1 MRVVGNL
8 HQTLLCQS
16 KSNQFH
22 SQPPDHI
29 IQNPTMENTITLN
42 LPSKMASKSII
53 KRPAS
58 QAFHRLNHWNKVNQ
72 EKRQK
77 SAPKQ
82 PKLRRNYSDFNNFAT
97 ETMILPKS
105 KTYGYFRNAAH
116 PRKAR
121 FITNIQGILLPTI
134 FDESRGGRRH
144 SPNPP
149 PVGLSLPDILAFD
162 QTRHTQVQDDRRTAL
177 NRMHSNTGLPTMFK
191 SLQIG
196 GRQQSSGWKDALG
209 NMIDRLG
216 VSLNVDVNNEET
228 GENKQNGEKQPEPI
242 SDAESHILEIPK
254 TLQFRPST
262 TQSNYDILAGKSF
275 LPGTPE
281 ALKAE
286 EKSRPSSVL
295 EALDTERGVLGSA
308 NRRIL
313 QARLG
318 GRRTNSGDSLSRSIS
333 TAVSDKVEKEFCDKN
348 STIRRIAGAVDGSQF
363 TQEMMIYL
371 LCQIFQTTHV
381 EQVHKWLET
390 APEGDKEYVVGLL
403 RTALE

>member
-1 MRVVGNL
+1 
-8 HQTLLCQS
+8 
-16 KSNQFH
+16 
-22 SQPPDHI
+22 
-29 IQNPTMENTITLN
+29 
-42 LPSKMASKSII
+42 
-53 KRPAS
+53 
-58 QAFHRLNHWNKVNQ
+58 
-72 EKRQK
+72 
-77 SAPKQ
+77 
-82 PKLRRNYSDFNNFAT
+82 
-97 ETMILPKS
+97 
-105 KTYGYFRNAAH
+105 
-116 PRKAR
+116 
-121 FITNIQGILLPTI
+121 
-134 FDESRGGRRH
+134 
-144 SPNPP
+144 
-149 PVGLSLPDILAFD
+149 
-162 QTRHTQVQDDRRTAL
+162 
-177 NRMHSNTGLPTMFK
+177 MFK

-196 GRQQSSGWKDALG
+196 RRQQSYGWKDALG

-216 VSLNVDVNNEET
+216 VSLNVDLNNEET
-228 GENKQNGEKQPEPI
+228 GENRGNTDSPQKPEPM
-242 SDAESHILEIPK
+242 SDTNAHILEIPK

-262 TQSNYDILAGKSF
+262 TGSNYDILAGKGN
-275 LPGTPE
+275 LPGTPSQ
-281 ALKAE
+281 AL

-318 GRRTNSGDSLSRSIS
+318 GGRRTSCSGDSLSRSIS
-333 TAVSDKVEKEFCDKN
+333 TAVSDRIEKESGFCDKN